1 VFKKQ
6 AAYMSESGTSILIVY
21 TGGTIG
27 MINDPE
33 TGSLAPFD
41 FDHIMHQVPE
51 LNKFGFDLTTITFE
65 EVVDSSNI
73 HPGIWIHLA
82 ELIERN
88 YNSYDGFVI
97 LHGTDTMAYSASA
110 LAFLLENLGK
120 PVVFTGAQLPIG
132 TLRTDGKENFISAI
146 EIAAAQ
152 KNNQPLVPEVC
163 IFFENKLYRGVRT
176 TKHNADYF
184 DAFRSYNYPE
194 LAKAGIN
201 ITYNYSAIYY
211 PVIKRDLKVYHKLD
225 TNVAILKI
233 FPGITPNVVDALI
246 QIEGLKG
253 LVLESYGSGN
263 APTQE
268 WFINKLRSAVDKGIV
283 VLNVTQC
290 SAGSVDMGVYETSL
304 GLIEAGV
311 LSGKDI
317 TTEAAIAKLMFL
329 LGQNYSNQEIKEYL
343 SKSMRGEINA

>member
-1 VFKKQ
+1 
-6 AAYMSESGTSILIVY
+6 MSDSGTSILIIY

-41 FDHIMHQVPE
+41 FGHIMHQVPE
-51 LNKFGFDLTTITFE
+51 LNKFGFNLTTITFE
-65 EVVDSSNI
+65 QVVDSSNVN
-73 HPGIWIHLA
+73 PEIWIHLA

-88 YNSYDGFVI
+88 YGLYDGFVI

-110 LAFLLENLGK
+110 LAFLFENLGK
-120 PVVFTGAQLPIG
+120 PIVFTGAQLPIG

-146 EIAAAQ
+146 EIAAAK

-163 IFFENKLYRGVRT
+163 IFFENKLYRGTRT

-201 ITYNYSAIYY
+201 ITYNYSAIHY
-211 PVIKRDLKVYHKLD
+211 PVIKRELKVFHQLEP
-225 TNVAILKI
+225 NVAILKI
-233 FPGITPNVVDALI
+233 FPGITPEVVDAI
-246 QIEGLKG
+246 VNIKGLKG

-268 WFINKLRSAVDKGIV
+268 WFIEKLRGAVERGVV

-329 LGQNYSNQEIKEYL
+329 LGQQYTKQEIEEYL
-343 SKSMRGEINA
+343 SKSLRGEINA